1 VKSSLAIGRIR
12 LAIDRLA
19 TDQPFIAGILAQWK
33 IIEDDT
39 ISTMAIGFRQGKLT
53 LLVSPRFCESISLD
67 EIQAVLCHEANHCVM
82 GHVFHRPEPTENHR
96 ALTIAA
102 ETVANQWVS
111 GPLPGKPVL
120 LADYPMLS
128 PEMTTEERY
137 EKLKDIVPDDKVLI
151 LTLDDHTTWAE
162 IEAAG
167 VLAGVVIN
175 SNIAKVVLKLTP
187 QQLATMPDALRN
199 QIMGAGTGS
208 GGSVCALGQ
217 GVAVVDWKKAL
228 RRFVGRIFQRRTTYS
243 KPPRRFPEMIGII
256 PGKSRSA
263 SKPKILTVIDTSGS
277 MNPTMLSNIAAE
289 LSVMAKTNAVEII
302 EVDTKI
308 KSRYKFSGKIDTFRG
323 RGGTDL
329 RVVFKHEILRGSDL
343 LILFTDGQSPMP
355 PSPPKIPVIW
365 AMTKGRKPVEWGKEI
380 RLY

>member
-1 VKSSLAIGRIR
+1 MKSSITIGRVR
-12 LAIDRLA
+12 LAIERLA

-39 ISTMAIGFRQGKLT
+39 ISSFAIGFRQGKLT
-53 LLVSPRFCESISLD
+53 LLVSPRFTSSLNLD
-67 EIQAVLCHEANHCVM
+67 EIQAVLCHEANHVVM
-82 GHVFHRPEPTENHR
+82 GHVFHHPELNENHR
-96 ALTIAA
+96 ALAIGQ
-102 ETVANQWVS
+102 ETVCNQWVS

-128 PEMTTEERY
+128 PEMTTEQRY
-137 EKLKDIVPDDKVLI
+137 EVLKDIIPDDKILV

-167 VLAGVVIN
+167 VLANVVIN

-187 QQLATMPDALRN
+187 QQLDTLPDVLRN
-199 QIMGAGTGS
+199 QIMKAGIGS
-208 GGSVCALGQ
+208 GGSVCAVGE
-217 GVAVVDWKKAL
+217 GVAVVCWKKAL
-228 RRFVGRIFQRRTTYS
+228 RRFVGRILQRRTTYS

-263 SKPKILTVIDTSGS
+263 TKPKVLAVIDTSGS
-277 MNPTMLSNIAAE
+277 MNSTMLSNIAAE
-289 LSVMAKTNAVEII
+289 LLVMAKTYSVEVI

-308 KSRYKFSGKIDTFRG
+308 KSRYKFTGKIDSVRG

-329 RVVFKHEILRGSDL
+329 RVIFKHDILKNSDL
-343 LILFTDGQSPMP
+343 VIIFTDGVSPMP